1 MMTSD
6 VHHSDNHCCSS
17 LEVGLLTE
25 QSPPPR
31 PRASSPVTMAVES
44 QVGLVVMSKI
54 NKYRCKRFSLD
65 KDINSSFSM
74 VQNEEI
80 SMRSFIWH
88 VTLYKVV
95 NYRPINR
102 YRSSWFF
109 ELSVSA
115 DTEKMRYRSS
125 SKCHTRHLLRTTP
138 DTWVCLGLYIR

>member
-1 MMTSD
+1 MTSD

-31 PRASSPVTMAVES
+31 PRASSLVTMAVES
-44 QVGLVVMSKI
+44 QVGLVMSKI

-80 SMRSFIWH
+80 SMRSFI
-88 VTLYKVV
+88 
-95 NYRPINR
+95 
-102 YRSSWFF
+102 
-109 ELSVSA
+109 
-115 DTEKMRYRSS
+115 
-125 SKCHTRHLLRTTP
+125 
-138 DTWVCLGLYIR
+138 